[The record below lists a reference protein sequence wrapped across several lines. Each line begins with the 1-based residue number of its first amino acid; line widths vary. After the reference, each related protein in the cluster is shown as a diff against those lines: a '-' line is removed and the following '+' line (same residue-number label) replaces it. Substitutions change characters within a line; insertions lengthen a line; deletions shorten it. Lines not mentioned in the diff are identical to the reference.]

1 MYTLADVT
9 IQSFGMTHICKPLVF
24 THNPSSIKST
34 LSHMKKNL
42 WSSRSN
48 VFGVYYLPSTCKSV
62 WGRWRQCIKDVV
74 HKATAKKSKTLTYK
88 DLKWIFTVK
97 NHEKCPLHPLSVHR
111 RSRPYSGPVVNQSA
125 LGRCQLQLGFWCI
138 GWKSLF
144 AHCLNTNVYTDT
156 FAGLNYT

>member
-111 RSRPYSGPVVNQSA
+111 RSRPYSGPVVDQLSTNQHWADVSCSWDFDA
-125 LGRCQLQLGFWCI
+125 LGENPSLLIVWTQMCTQTHLQ
-138 GWKSLF
+138 
-144 AHCLNTNVYTDT
+144 A
-156 FAGLNYT
+156 